1 VNTHTCL
8 RLFLFAAVVTAFACA
23 KAQSGEHRVYSN
35 VKYNE
40 EGGDL
45 LGTELDLTINDG
57 RVDGT
62 LKIYQGGCAD
72 PVRLSGSSPS
82 GKLHASGQ
90 GAAFG
95 KVEITGTLLRDSLNG
110 SMRLEK
116 AQSSEK
122 IRLVKIAKPHC

>member
-1 VNTHTCL
+1 MNTHTCL
-8 RLFLFAAVVTAFACA
+8 RLFVFAAVVTAFACA

-72 PVRLSGSSPS
+72 PVRLSGSSASAGHDTKSTRATIPASQTVIPS
-82 GKLHASGQ
+82 PSANW
-90 GAAFG
+90 
-95 KVEITGTLLRDSLNG
+95 R
-110 SMRLEK
+110 
-116 AQSSEK
+116 
-122 IRLVKIAKPHC
+122 

>member
-1 VNTHTCL
+1 MSSSSCFRV
-8 RLFLFAAVVTAFACA
+8 FLVLATVAVFASVY
-23 KAQSGEHRVYSN
+23 AQSGEHRIYSN
-35 VKYNE
+35 VEYNE

-57 RVDGT
+57 RVEGT

-72 PVRLSGSSPS
+72 PVRLSGSSAS